1 MCGPA
6 WSEVDALVTV
16 VKRQIPINIDILGM
30 GTFIEALHRSDTSEF
45 QFPLEGG
52 IDLDAIHKSHL

>member
-1 MCGPA
+1 M
-6 WSEVDALVTV
+6 DALVTV

-52 IDLDAIHKSHL
+52 IDLDAIHKSHP